1 MKWITGVLFGLMIVI
16 SGVLLASCT
25 TWKQVVLPSGQP
37 GFTVDCSGTN
47 LTWSHCFQKAGRA
60 CPQGYDVAE
69 KLDKHGGKVAVG
81 DLYGLLGGSV
91 VDRSMLIHCK
101 SGTAP
106 QVAPGPPAP
115 GAAQTFPAH
124 DGAAAAGD
132 GVAAARRV

>member
-1 MKWITGVLFGLMIVI
+1 MKRIPGVLFGLMIVI
-16 SGVLLASCT
+16 GGFMLASCT
-25 TWKQVVLPSGQP
+25 TWKPVVLPSGQH

-69 KLDKHGGKVAVG
+69 KLDKHGGKVAAG

-101 SGTAP
+101 TPGSVNSVQGNPPEAAP
-106 QVAPGPPAP
+106 PVGHAE
-115 GAAQTFPAH
+115 TFPAK
-124 DGAAAAGD
+124 DGS
-132 GVAAARRV
+132 